1 MILSVRH
8 CFCCSC
14 SIPRKNEID
23 SDSGDK
29 YAADSEGDRGS
40 HALALDPGPGSGSVR
55 TAAGCRGEWWT
66 GAEAV
71 CGIQTQTHH
80 ADRVGGE
87 QTSLSLMLSQ
97 HCLYQELYPVQAVET
112 RYQQCQDC

>member
-1 MILSVRH
+1 MILSARH
-8 CFCCSC
+8 CFCCSY
-14 SIPRKNEID
+14 STPHKNEID
-23 SDSGDK
+23 FGDK
-29 YAADSEGDRGS
+29 YVADSEGDRGS
-40 HALALDPGPGSGSVR
+40 HALDPGPDSGSVR
-55 TAAGCRGEWWT
+55 TAVGCRGEWWT

-97 HCLYQELYPVQAVET
+97 HCLYQELSPVQAVET